1 MKFKLF
7 RQLEGMDCGPACI
20 QMVASHYGK
29 TISLYTLRDLCNVTR
44 LGVSGDD
51 IVSGCVG
58 IGLEA
63 VPCMVGKEKITI
75 LPLPVIIHW
84 RQNHFVVL
92 YCIEENRGNRRYHI
106 ADPQYGKI
114 IMSEIEFYENWS
126 GEEDNGYAILM
137 QPTER
142 FEAIQSE
149 EMSFSDSCKLFLYPL
164 YESIK
169 KFRGKILYV
178 ALLTILLLF
187 VNWCMPFFFQKAVD
201 IGIGNKDLSMVV
213 MLMAGQLICFVGYS
227 MAGAL
232 NNVIL
237 TKVGFNVSI
246 DLLSRFLHKI
256 IKLPLSF
263 FDTRLNTD
271 LLQRM
276 DDLKRI
282 QTLLTNHLQTITL
295 ALINFVVFSIIL
307 IYYDYCIFVI
317 FSIFSIIS
325 FLLSK
330 VFLNKLRILNYT
342 KFSLDAEIKNLN
354 YELVSGM
361 PEIKI
366 NNAQDKKVSDWE
378 RVQSRIN
385 DVSLKTL
392 FNSLYMSS
400 WTNFITQFAQLT
412 ILVVAAYSV
421 ISEDITIGV
430 MMTITYVIGQLTNA
444 TNTVIN
450 FSREVVETKTAI
462 ERVNEVYRRIDEND
476 KDNNSSDITGDIR
489 CENLSF
495 KYEGSYSPFVLKNID
510 LTIPYGKVTAIVG
523 ASGSGKT
530 TLMKLIL
537 SFYKPNMG
545 SVLIGEKD
553 LMQCN
558 TDFWRSHC
566 GVVMQSGYIY
576 SGTVAENIALAYSDA
591 DIDRVKLA
599 ASIACA
605 DEFINNLP
613 RGYNTRIGNNG
624 VGLSGG
630 QIQRILIA
638 RAIYKNPD
646 YVFFDE
652 ATSSL
657 DATNE
662 KQIMDNLYKFY
673 AGRTVVVIA
682 HRLST
687 VKNADNIVFM
697 DKGCIIER
705 GTHRELVEKKGAY
718 YHLVKDQLELGN

>member
-1 MKFKLF
+1 
-7 RQLEGMDCGPACI
+7 
-20 QMVASHYGK
+20 
-29 TISLYTLRDLCNVTR
+29 
-44 LGVSGDD
+44 
-51 IVSGCVG
+51 
-58 IGLEA
+58 
-63 VPCMVGKEKITI
+63 
-75 LPLPVIIHW
+75 
-84 RQNHFVVL
+84 
-92 YCIEENRGNRRYHI
+92 
-106 ADPQYGKI
+106 
-114 IMSEIEFYENWS
+114 
-126 GEEDNGYAILM
+126 
-137 QPTER
+137 
-142 FEAIQSE
+142 
-149 EMSFSDSCKLFLYPL
+149 
-164 YESIK
+164 
-169 KFRGKILYV
+169 
-178 ALLTILLLF
+178 
-187 VNWCMPFFFQKAVD
+187 
-201 IGIGNKDLSMVV
+201 
-213 MLMAGQLICFVGYS
+213 
-227 MAGAL
+227 
-232 NNVIL
+232 
-237 TKVGFNVSI
+237 
-246 DLLSRFLHKI
+246 
-256 IKLPLSF
+256 
-263 FDTRLNTD
+263 
-271 LLQRM
+271 
-276 DDLKRI
+276 
-282 QTLLTNHLQTITL
+282 
-295 ALINFVVFSIIL
+295 
-307 IYYDYCIFVI
+307 
-317 FSIFSIIS
+317 
-325 FLLSK
+325 
-330 VFLNKLRILNYT
+330 
-342 KFSLDAEIKNLN
+342 
-354 YELVSGM
+354 M

-523 ASGSGKT
+523 ASGCGKT

>member
-1 MKFKLF
+1 MKFRLF

-20 QMVASHYGK
+20 QMVAFHYGK
-29 TISLYTLRDLCNVTR
+29 TISLYKLRDLCNVTR

-63 VPCMVGKEKITI
+63 VPCMVEKEKITI
-75 LPLPVIIHW
+75 LPSPAIIHW

-92 YCIEENRGNRRYHI
+92 YGIKEKRGTRYYYI

-114 IMSEIEFYENWS
+114 VMSETEFYDNWCGS
-126 GEEDNGYAILM
+126 EEKGYAIIM
-137 QPTER
+137 QPTEK
-142 FEAIQSE
+142 FDSVQSE
-149 EMSFSDSCKLFLYPL
+149 DVSFSESCKLFLSPL
-164 YESIK
+164 YESIRK
-169 KFRGKILYV
+169 YIGRIPYV
-178 ALLTILLLF
+178 GLLTMLLLF

-201 IGIGNKDLSMVV
+201 VGIGNKDLSLVI
-213 MLMAGQLICFVGYS
+213 MLMTGQLVCFIGYS
-227 MAGAL
+227 IAGAM
-232 NNVIL
+232 NNVLL
-237 TKVGFNVSI
+237 TKIGFNVSI

-276 DDLKRI
+276 EDLKRI
-282 QTLLTNHLQTITL
+282 QILLTNHLQSISL
-295 ALINFVVFSIIL
+295 AGINFVVFSIIL
-307 IYYDYCIFVI
+307 VYYDFRIFVI
-317 FSIFSIIS
+317 FIVFSIIS
-325 FLLSK
+325 LLLSK
-330 VFLNKLRILNYT
+330 VFLSKLKILNYT
-342 KFSLDAEIKNLN
+342 KFSLDTEIKNLN

-385 DVSLKTL
+385 EISLKTL

-400 WTNFITQFAQLT
+400 GTNFITQFAQLT

-430 MMTITYVIGQLTNA
+430 MMTVTYIIGQLTNA

-450 FSREVVETKTAI
+450 FSREVVETKNAI
-462 ERVNEVYRRIDEND
+462 ERVNEVYRRTDEND
-476 KDNNSSDITGDIR
+476 KKIIPLEICGDIQ
-489 CENLSF
+489 CNNLSF
-495 KYEGSYSPFVLKNID
+495 KYEGSYSPFVLNDIN
-510 LTIPYGKVTAIVG
+510 LTIPHGKVTAIVG

-537 SFYKPNMG
+537 SFYKPTKG
-545 SVLIGEKD
+545 RIILGEKD
-553 LMQCN
+553 LVHYD
-558 TDFWRSHC
+558 TDAWRNHC

-576 SGTVAENIALAYSDA
+576 SGTVAENIALAFSEA
-591 DIDRVKLA
+591 DIDRVKSA
-599 ASIACA
+599 AMIACA
-605 DEFINNLP
+605 NEFISNLP

-673 AGRTVVVIA
+673 AGKTVIIIA

-687 VKNADNIVFM
+687 VKNADNIVFL
-697 DKGCIIER
+697 DKGCIIEE

-718 YHLVKDQLELGN
+718 YHLVKDQLELGD